1 MLTHLHKDIILTA
14 EIIPSLLGKKAEAA
28 MGAPGERWTLFLLEH
43 VSEKTLIFRTSGEN
57 VRTITKRD
65 YARILAEEMGLE
77 KTRAMQ
83 FVAAFFQTMTETIIQ
98 GNRIEARGFGVF
110 TVKNTNAKPD
120 VRNPKTGEQ
129 VFVPKRRMVC
139 FKPGKALRVELSK
152 PVEIEE

>member
-1 MLTHLHKDIILTA
+1 LLSHELPLIKKFLLRVSAYPKIGEFALTHLHKGVILFVGGRVWERILTLH
-14 EIIPSLLGKKAEAA
+14 S
-28 MGAPGERWTLFLLEH
+28 
-43 VSEKTLIFRTSGEN
+43 SGEN
-57 VRTITKRD
+57 VSTITKKD
-65 YARILAEEMGLE
+65 FARILAEEMGLK

-120 VRNPKTGEQ
+120 ARNPKTGEQ